1 MSENHE
7 IISSEELNSER
18 IKQTEEN
25 VFTRPISNKLEV
37 KSNRSEPVE
46 NDIVQSENERE
57 HTSPIKCKFDNP
69 DSISSRNDNTCMSYR
84 VDTVSNISFISAM
97 NRYTADNNHGDATDR
112 SYLMSD
118 ISAINMK
125 GIKIRSNY
133 SDNSDTSNDSKPGQI
148 LIQEPADVG
157 IKAGKW
163 AN

>member
-1 MSENHE
+1 
-7 IISSEELNSER
+7 
-18 IKQTEEN
+18 
-25 VFTRPISNKLEV
+25 
-37 KSNRSEPVE
+37 
-46 NDIVQSENERE
+46 
-57 HTSPIKCKFDNP
+57 
-69 DSISSRNDNTCMSYR
+69 MSYR

-97 NRYTADNNHGDATDR
+97 NRYTSDNNHGDATDR

-118 ISAINMK
+118 ISALNMK

-157 IKAGKW
+157 FKASKW